1 MELSETRKADR
12 AKMVQAIVA
21 IVAECGATCTT
32 TAEGS
37 DPYSPKRSV
46 VAIEAAQGLACGI
59 DFDGQSSQP
68 NVFVNPWHMGF
79 RSEARLSE
87 SRFPGSVNPHHRRKS
102 TTVAYGFAE
111 LCDHVREVLTLA
123 KSGEAFEA

>member
-12 AKMVQAIVA
+12 AKMVQALVA

-32 TAEGS
+32 RAEGS
-37 DPYSPKRSV
+37 DRYSPKRAV
-46 VAIEAAQGLACGI
+46 VEVEGAQGLACYF

-79 RSEARLSE
+79 RSEARLSD
-87 SRFPGSVNPHHRRKS
+87 RFPGSVNPHHRRKS